1 MRQKIISLNNY
12 VAFVNFFR
20 SSLLVSSMGTFLFIV
35 FSTVLVMLWSTSG
48 LVADQKKNVKETYSY
63 AAEIEKL
70 QDRSLYDSALLL
82 ANQALELSDIS
93 FGERQNLINSKVIS
107 FYHQG
112 GLDSAETCLGLLEP
126 ILSTNDQLYTSFL
139 ISKALLEDSKGNY
152 VEAIHS
158 LIE

>member
-12 VAFVNFFR
+12 AAFVNFFR
-20 SSLLVSSMGTFLFIV
+20 SSLLVLSKGTFLFIV

-70 QDRSLYDSALLL
+70 QNRSLYDSALLL

-107 FYHQG
+107 FYYQG
-112 GLDSAETCLGLLEP
+112 NLDSAETCLSLLDE
-126 ILSTNDQLYTSFL
+126 
-139 ISKALLEDSKGNY
+139 
-152 VEAIHS
+152 
-158 LIE
+158 